1 MSSLGLH
8 FISHPPPL
16 VHHQNFS
23 AQVMIMIFKRPYDYG
38 GILVRRGWQNIFY
51 LIVWFP
57 FLYSVDTECGSICSL
72 VQTLQW
78 KCWPGWTSLHH
89 SVLGPLVSS
98 RTSCEVMPNQCCQMN
113 AYYLVLPPA
122 IPLVTTTCLSEP
134 GWTGSFLGK
143 HFPSPISPSHR
154 FSLCASADLTSG
166 CIPQR
171 VIADALSIPSIPVST
186 AALGQ
191 THWSLQLP
199 TGLGMGVFSTFFLL
213 LAMIF

>member
-1 MSSLGLH
+1 MSIDEFSRS

-16 VHHQNFS
+16 VHHQDIS
-23 AQVMIMIFKRPYDYG
+23 AHVMIMIFRRSYDYG

-57 FLYSVDTECGSICSL
+57 LLYSVDAQCGSICSP

-78 KCWPGWTSLHH
+78 KCLAWVDWGLLCS
-89 SVLGPLVSS
+89 
-98 RTSCEVMPNQCCQMN
+98 MPNQCCQMN

-154 FSLCASADLTSG
+154 FSLWASADLTSG

-171 VIADALSIPSIPVST
+171 VIADALSIPSVPVST

-213 LAMIF
+213 LTMIF